1 MTVLNGAVRI
11 KPTKPAKPGIFF
23 DLDDNETI
31 SGGAGGWE
39 SLERPRTSPATA
51 WVATPAR
58 QLEVPLSLDGRD
70 VLGPGLD
77 QVVEGMCR
85 RLEPFDLI
93 WIEEPLER
101 WGLPL
106 NKTGEP
112 AILRVDGLP
121 RVDGAKRWVIQDITW
136 GAYLVDDAGQRVYQQ
151 LTLVLLEYVAAEL
164 VKSPAKRA
172 RKRQRAKRKQ
182 GSD

>member
-85 RLEPFDLI
+85 RLE
-93 WIEEPLER
+93 R

-151 LTLVLLEYVAAEL
+151 MTLVLLEYVAAEL